1 VIRRLRNDTGQ
12 ATIEVALLLP
22 LLLMPLLFGLVEF
35 GFIFSSHI
43 TISAATREGA
53 RMGSNLANGGGP
65 LGCVSSP
72 PNSPNWQTV
81 DQQIVASVERSLTGA
96 GSEIFLGRV
105 SSISIFKAT
114 ASGGVNGTS
123 INSWTYSLNN
133 GPLIDGDNLD
143 FVAPGTDNW
152 QACSRVNT
160 AGSGDSIGVR
170 VVYNYQ
176 PKSPLRYFLPGVA
189 TWTLTDT
196 TVMVLNATQ

>member
-1 VIRRLRNDTGQ
+1 MIRRLRADAGQ

-65 LGCVSSP
+65 LGCGGS
-72 PNSPNWQTV
+72 NSPNWTTV
-81 DQQIVASVERSLTGA
+81 DQQIVASVERSLTGS
-96 GSEIFLGRV
+96 GSEITLSRV
-105 SSISIFKAT
+105 NQISIFKST
-114 ASGGVNGTS
+114 ASGGVSGTA
-123 INSWTYSLNN
+123 INTWTYSLNN
-133 GPLIDGDNLD
+133 GPSIDGDNLD
-143 FVAPGTDNW
+143 FVPPGTDNW
-152 QACSRVNT
+152 QACNRVNT
-160 AGSGDSIGVR
+160 AGSADPLGVR
-170 VVYNYQ
+170 VVYLYQ

-189 TWTLTDT
+189 TWLLQDQ